1 MKRLKKIKASLGK
14 IIPAVVALLIGMST
28 ASQVCAW
35 WFHQPQIPE
44 QMKKKLK

>member
-1 MKRLKKIKASLGK
+1 MKTSFGK
-14 IIPAVVALLIGMST
+14 IIPAVALLVGMST
-28 ASQVCAW
+28 VSQACAW